1 MNMAGEWKIA
11 PVTFAAPL
19 QAGDMLRAAAQEAI
33 QTGVDLTARHF
44 CDDALE
50 ALEGETLDISGCI
63 FERCRFGELDLKR
76 LSFVDCVFDKCEWS
90 NVRLTGVAC
99 QRVQFRNCRMTGLEL
114 LRGMLMNTV
123 FESCMLDYA
132 SFSETRLDRVMFEN
146 CRMRESLWGDVKL
159 GKTRFSNADLTR
171 TQWIRTPL
179 AGMDMS
185 HSLIGGWNI
194 SLFDLRG
201 VKVTAAQVIELS
213 GLLGVEIIE

>member
-1 MNMAGEWKIA
+1 MAGEWKIVP
-11 PVTFAAPL
+11 PVFAAPL
-19 QAGDMLRAAAQEAI
+19 QKGDSLRMAAEQALDKGE
-33 QTGVDLTARHF
+33 DLVARHF
-44 CDDALE
+44 CDE
-50 ALEGETLDISGCI
+50 ALEDFEGRTLDISGCL
-63 FERCRFGELDLKR
+63 FERCRFGALDFKR

-90 NVRLTGVAC
+90 NVRLTDATC
-99 QRVQFRNCRMTGLEL
+99 QRVQFRNCRMTGLEI

-171 TQWIRTPL
+171 AQWIRTPL
-179 AGMDMS
+179 AGIDMS

-201 VKVTAAQVIELS
+201 VKITAAQVIELS
-213 GLLGVEIIE
+213 GLMGVEIVE